1 MAPILL
7 FGATGYTGSLTARA
21 LQRRGAEFALAGRS
35 AAKLETLADETGASE
50 IHVVEVGD
58 VDALVDALK
67 GGRVLVTCVGPF
79 MHLGDTAVEAALQAG
94 THYVDSTGEG
104 PFVKGIIGK
113 DSRARDAQIAMAPAM
128 GFDEVPADVTASLA
142 TAGLERPELVLTYAF
157 PSHGSRGTIR
167 TSLDI
172 AISEGQWVRDG
183 KPVPIRAGHE
193 TRWAPMP
200 SPLGPRK
207 SVAFPFAEGYL
218 APLHLELSSM
228 KLFMTSQRV
237 QEVAMRFGRP
247 LLRLLME
254 TPARSAVEMML
265 KRLPDG
271 PGEDQRTQDKWTILG
286 EARSGD
292 QWRNVALM
300 GTDPYGMTAELLAA
314 AAVTMAKDDY
324 DKVGVLSPVQA
335 IGLGPLQD
343 ELRKTGVTTKVFEV
357 SDAAEL
363 AAAAK
368 H

>member
-21 LQRRGAEFALAGRS
+21 LQQRGADFALAGRN
-35 AAKLETLADETGASE
+35 AAKLEKLADETNASQV
-50 IHVVEVGD
+50 HVVEVGD
-58 VDALVDALK
+58 VEGLVRALD

-79 MHLGDTAVEAALQAG
+79 MHLGDTAVEAALRAG
-94 THYVDSTGEG
+94 THYIDSTGEG
-104 PFVKGIIGK
+104 PFVRGLIAK
-113 DSRARDAQIAMAPAM
+113 DPRAREAGIAMAPAM

-142 TAGLERPELVLTYAF
+142 TAGLDHPELVLTYAF

-183 KPVPIRAGHE
+183 KPVPILAGHE

-200 SPLGPRK
+200 SPLGPRR

-218 APLHLELSSM
+218 APLHLELSAM
-228 KLFMTSQRV
+228 KLFLTSQRA
-237 QEVAMRFGRP
+237 QEAAMRFGRP
-247 LLRLLME
+247 LLRVLMQ
-254 TPARSAVEMML
+254 TPARAAVEMVL

-271 PGEDQRTQDKWTILG
+271 PQEDQRSGDKWTILG
-286 EARSGD
+286 EARAGSE
-292 QWRNVALM
+292 WRNVALM
-300 GTDPYGMTAELLAA
+300 GTDPYGMTAELLAS
-314 AAVTMAKDDY
+314 AAVTMSRDDY
-324 DKVGVLSPVQA
+324 DKIGVLSPVQA
-335 IGLGPLQD
+335 MGLAPLQD
-343 ELRKTGVTTKVFEV
+343 ELRKLGVTTKVFEV

-363 AAAAK
+363 AATR